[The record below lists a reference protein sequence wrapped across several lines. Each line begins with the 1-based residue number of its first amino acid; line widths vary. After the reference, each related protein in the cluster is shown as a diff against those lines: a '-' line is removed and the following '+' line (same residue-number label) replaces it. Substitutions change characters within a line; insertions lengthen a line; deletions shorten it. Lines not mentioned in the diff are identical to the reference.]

1 VFYFPAKRWNKLKV
15 PLDQDGE
22 GKYNNVS
29 SLLCGRATY
38 IKCRVR
44 WFISLFAFFLS
55 SKEEWEIYC
64 MTSPHSSRCGNDYS
78 PLSSSSISPVCVCV
92 CVCLLM
98 CAVTLPGAD
107 TRMIHRRPTRKS
119 WIFFFSVFITQSPA
133 WKDKYLPPFS
143 YFNFFP
149 CVIIFYFKLPR
160 YHYGDGSLLH
170 SAQNISWEIIKFC
183 FFFSFFKNGA
193 GGRK

>member
-1 VFYFPAKRWNKLKV
+1 MWTRHVHKMSGPLIYFSFCIFLIIKGRMGN
-15 PLDQDGE
+15 
-22 GKYNNVS
+22 
-29 SLLCGRATY
+29 LLYDITA
-38 IKCRVR
+38 
-44 WFISLFAFFLS
+44 FISLREWLFPPLLLHLS
-55 SKEEWEIYC
+55 
-64 MTSPHSSRCGNDYS
+64 
-78 PLSSSSISPVCVCV
+78 CVCV